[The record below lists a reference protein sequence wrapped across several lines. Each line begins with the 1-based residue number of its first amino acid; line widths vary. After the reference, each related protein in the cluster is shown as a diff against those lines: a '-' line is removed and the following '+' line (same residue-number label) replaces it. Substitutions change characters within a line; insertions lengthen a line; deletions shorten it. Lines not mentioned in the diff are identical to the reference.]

1 MEEKNLSLIGKLLFF
16 SPSER
21 EPSYFTNSLIFIC
34 EHSQEG
40 AIGVIINRQIDL
52 KTDNLLKGVG
62 LNTQNLL
69 SPKHLL
75 IGGPV
80 NPGSVFVLHSSEK
93 EWESTLKITK
103 DVSLS
108 TSKDTLE
115 DIAKNKTPKEYLIT
129 LQHALDCIE
138 KFSPDALVIALGL
151 DAYEKDPLQGFSITT
166 GGFKK
171 IGREIGGTM
180 LPTVIVQEGGYV
192 CPELGVNLSSFLEGF
207 IIGRKI

>member
-62 LNTQNLL
+62 LDTKNLL

-129 LQHALDCIE
+129 LGY
-138 KFSPDALVIALGL
+138 SGW
-151 DAYEKDPLQGFSITT
+151 
-166 GGFKK
+166 
-171 IGREIGGTM
+171 IGGQ
-180 LPTVIVQEGGYV
+180 LDQELSENAWITIPGDFNIIFKTKPADQIDAVSKLLGFNIQMV
-192 CPELGVNLSSFLEGF
+192 SPEFGNA
-207 IIGRKI
+207 